1 MTLDEL
7 RAKLA
12 KLEDGLAELR
22 QMTLRQEGAVLIL
35 RELVQD
41 AERAAAERAEAEP
54 PQAEK

>member
-41 AERAAAERAEAEP
+41 AERAAAERAEAENG
-54 PQAEK
+54 